1 MTMTGPA
8 AEEEEAAAEEGTG
21 TVAAASAFLIVGFL
35 GAMSGLYLV
44 VSAERCKL
52 RINQNKYMKNPTKY
66 NSQIPIEH

>member
-21 TVAAASAFLIVGFL
+21 TVAAFLIVGFL

>member
-35 GAMSGLYLV
+35 RGGNV
-44 VSAERCKL
+44 RFVPGCQR
-52 RINQNKYMKNPTKY
+52 RTVQTQNKYMKNPTKY
-66 NSQIPIEH
+66 NSQIHIEH